1 MVVVDWSGQSGTPWH
16 HGRVNLEELGTAI
29 WQRITPSAA
38 PEPGWWILIAAIAA
52 LIAVALPPLWRY
64 ARLAVTIVHEL
75 GHAAVGIL
83 VGRRFTGF
91 VVSSDMSGHAVT
103 VGPRRGLGRILSTW
117 AGYPAPAVLGAVAIQ
132 IALHGWSRTALFV
145 AALVLV
151 ISLVFTRSLHTVLA
165 VLVTA
170 AGLGAAWW
178 WGGQELS
185 ALITLAVGVFL
196 LLGAWRH
203 LGAVATSGKAGDDP
217 GQLARLTWLPAWAW
231 NLTFLLVLAACTW
244 WSWTAIGPL
253 LVGII

>member
-1 MVVVDWSGQSGTPWH
+1 MSWH
-16 HGRVNLEELGTAI
+16 HGRVELDELGAAI
-29 WQRITPSAA
+29 WQRVTPSAA
-38 PEPGWWILIAAIAA
+38 PEPGWWILAAAVAA
-52 LIAVALPPLWRY
+52 LIAVVLPPLWRY

-103 VGPRRGLGRILSTW
+103 VGPRRGAGRILSTW
-117 AGYPAPAVLGAVAIQ
+117 AGYPAPAVLGAASIQ
-132 IALHGWSRTALFV
+132 IALHGWSRTALF
-145 AALVLV
+145 AAAFVLV
-151 ISLVFTRSLHTVLA
+151 GSLVFTRSLHTALT

-203 LGAVATSGKAGDDP
+203 LGAVVTSGRAGDDP
-217 GQLARLTWLPAWAW
+217 GQLARLTRVPAWVW
-231 NLTFLLVLAACTW
+231 NLTFLLVIGGCTW
-244 WSWTAIGPL
+244 WSWTAIGPHL
-253 LVGII
+253 L

>member
-16 HGRVNLEELGTAI
+16 HGRVDLEELVAAI

-103 VGPRRGLGRILSTW
+103 VGPRRGLGRVLSTW

-132 IALHGWSRTALFV
+132 IALYGWSRTALFA

-178 WGGQELS
+178 WGTQELS

-203 LGAVATSGKAGDDP
+203 LGAVATSGRAGDDP
-217 GQLARLTWLPAWAW
+217 SQLARLTWLPAWAW
-231 NLTFLLVLAACTW
+231 NFTFLLVLGGCTW
-244 WSWTAIGPL
+244 WSWTAIGPHL
-253 LVGII
+253 L